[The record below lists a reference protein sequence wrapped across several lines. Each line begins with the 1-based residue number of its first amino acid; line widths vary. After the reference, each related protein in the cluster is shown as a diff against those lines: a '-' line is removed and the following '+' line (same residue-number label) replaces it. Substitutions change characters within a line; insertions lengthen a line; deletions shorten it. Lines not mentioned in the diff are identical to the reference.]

1 MYKLVIA
8 TIALIV
14 NNLTGFSQ
22 EGLTDKDINSTV
34 NKMKVKD
41 EKDTSY
47 WKKGGVFGINGSQVS
62 LTNWAGGGQ
71 SSVSAAALLSLFS
84 NYKKDKLHWDSTLD
98 FGFGVIQQKKVVFKS
113 DDKIDLSSILGYKAF
128 KNWYYSGLTT
138 FRSQFAAGF
147 NAPGDTIRI
156 SNFLAPAYSIVSV
169 GLEYKPNKEFNLFL
183 SPLTSKIT
191 LVNDQRLA
199 NAGAF
204 GVQAAEFDDLGNL
217 VRRGRRSRFEVGG
230 FVKLAYTKKIM
241 ENIVLTTRAD
251 FFSNYLKEP
260 QNIDINWETMIVMKV
275 NKFISVNLTTH
286 LIYDH
291 DIIIGV
297 DTNGDGTADRFG
309 PRTQFKQ
316 VLAVGFNYKF

>member
-1 MYKLVIA
+1 MVPNFVTA
-8 TIALIV
+8 
-14 NNLTGFSQ
+14 Q
-22 EGLTDKDINSTV
+22 EGLTEKDIDATV
-34 NKMKVKD
+34 GKMKKVD
-41 EKDTSY
+41 DKDTSY
-47 WKKGGVFGINGSQVS
+47 VIKGGVFGLNGSQVS

-71 SSVSAAALLSLFS
+71 SSVSAAAIMSLFRT
-84 NYKKDKLHWDSTLD
+84 YKKGKVHWDNTLD
-98 FGFGVIQQKKVVFKS
+98 LGFGIVNQRKITFKS
-113 DDKIDLSSILGYKAF
+113 DDKIDFSSMVGYKAF
-128 KNWYYSGLTT
+128 RKWYYTGLAT

-147 NAPGDTIRI
+147 NQPGDTIKI
-156 SNFLAPAYSIVSV
+156 SNFLAPAYSIISV
-169 GLEYKPNKEFNLFL
+169 GLEYKPNKDFNLFL
-183 SPLTSKIT
+183 SPLTTKIT
-191 LVNDQRLA
+191 IVNDRTLA

-204 GVQAAEFDDLGNL
+204 GVQAAEFDELGTLIRN
-217 VRRGRRSRFEVGG
+217 GRRSRFEVGG
-230 FVKLAYTKKIM
+230 FVKLSYTKKIM
-241 ENIVLTTRAD
+241 ENIVFTTRAD

-297 DTNGDGTADRFG
+297 DTNGDGNADRFG